1 MKISACWIRSSGL
14 RYNALVFKTKVYSH
28 SLRLFR
34 NLLSHLD
41 VFSVCSLFTVHFA
54 IYFKTDSI
62 FALDSIIL
70 TWHSSEWLLFSYL
83 QIKNSKTKNTK
94 LKEIVMKQK
103 TIDKSNGSFKF
114 SFQINFVATF
124 EHSSQNTSNIEILCP
139 SRVLDN
145 SKLSTNYDTSY
156 NFERNYFKRILLSRN
171 FAAQFLV

>member
-1 MKISACWIRSSGL
+1 MLNTFFWFALQCFGFQNKGL
-14 RYNALVFKTKVYSH
+14 LTFAAI
-28 SLRLFR
+28 
-34 NLLSHLD
+34 
-41 VFSVCSLFTVHFA
+41 FSKPFEPSWCFLCVFTVHFA

-156 NFERNYFKRILLSRN
+156 NFERNYFKRILLSQN